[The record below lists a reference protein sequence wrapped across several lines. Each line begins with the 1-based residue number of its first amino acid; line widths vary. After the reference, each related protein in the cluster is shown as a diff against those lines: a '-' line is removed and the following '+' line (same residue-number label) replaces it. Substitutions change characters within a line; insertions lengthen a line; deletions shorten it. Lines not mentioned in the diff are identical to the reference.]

1 MGVESSHPCVAHP
14 PTFHC
19 PLLQRLAWAVPKILA
34 FVVVTGT
41 HYQFLWYAFPLL
53 LTCTRYLVHSSHSLS
68 LVS

>member
-1 MGVESSHPCVAHP
+1 MGVESSHPCVAHL

-41 HYQFLWYAFPLL
+41 HYQFLWYAFPLPPL
-53 LTCTRYLVHSSHSLS
+53 HTVPVAHLSLSPS